1 MQNSHP
7 MRPSLYRATLAFPS
21 LVPER
26 GLLNQGSL
34 SETPAA
40 QASRP
45 EFETKP
51 ASVRFA
57 LLALA
62 NTDDS
67 LNQEHPINAKLRSQ
81 GAGTVPM
88 VIATDE
94 MEKFA
99 IVVARSV
106 SAQFRVPFGWH
117 VIDNGEQVRVFEPEE
132 RVQIR
137 MQRKSREGRD
147 NSAIFDQIET
157 EIRAN
162 SASLQSV
169 RIQEGRIDVLG
180 LRRLTR
186 GDHALEQYH
195 LLTPMQQKHAVLHAC
210 VTTVPAR
217 NTSALNLA
225 ELILKSLDF
234 KSFNGGEASPGAG
247 SRLPSP
253 KAHRKGMVRALQAK
267 GSVDLARNEA
277 AEREARSDRSH
288 DSAATFTSS
297 GATSL

>member
-1 MQNSHP
+1 

-195 LLTPMQQKHAVLHAC
+195 LLTPMQQKH
-210 VTTVPAR
+210 T
-217 NTSALNLA
+217 
-225 ELILKSLDF
+225 
-234 KSFNGGEASPGAG
+234 SPG
-247 SRLPSP
+247 
-253 KAHRKGMVRALQAK
+253 
-267 GSVDLARNEA
+267 
-277 AEREARSDRSH
+277 
-288 DSAATFTSS
+288 
-297 GATSL
+297 